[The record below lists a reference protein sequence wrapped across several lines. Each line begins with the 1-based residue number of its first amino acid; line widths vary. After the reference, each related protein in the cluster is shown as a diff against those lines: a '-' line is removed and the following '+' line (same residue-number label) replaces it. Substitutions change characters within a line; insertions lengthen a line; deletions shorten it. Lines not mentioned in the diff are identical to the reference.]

1 MYTFS
6 ACLPPAHHLKIWFQ
20 VPSKHLQLNG
30 KRESEF
36 GKERKKKQLLEVD
49 ASGPWFQKGRKKKY
63 DRKVLLVGV
72 SLAVGICL

>member
-30 KRESEF
+30 RANLAK
-36 GKERKKKQLLEVD
+36 KERKKQLLEVD

>member
-30 KRESEF
+30 RANLAK
-36 GKERKKKQLLEVD
+36 KERKNNFLRWTLQVLG
-49 ASGPWFQKGRKKKY
+49 SRKEGKNKN

>member
-36 GKERKKKQLLEVD
+36 GKERKKKNNFLRWTLQVLG
-49 ASGPWFQKGRKKKY
+49 SRKEGKKNMTEKCY
-63 DRKVLLVGV
+63 
-72 SLAVGICL
+72 